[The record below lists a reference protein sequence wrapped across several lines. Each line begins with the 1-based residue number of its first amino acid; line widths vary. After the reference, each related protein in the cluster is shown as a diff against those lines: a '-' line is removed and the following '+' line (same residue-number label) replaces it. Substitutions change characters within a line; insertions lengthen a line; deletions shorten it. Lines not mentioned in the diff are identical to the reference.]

1 MKSLALALLLFSGA
15 ALAGTNNLPVET
27 GNIIQRQH
35 VNKFQTALAGD
46 LVPRDSSGNVGDVTA
61 DLGESV
67 YRWKN
72 IWAKAVQLL
81 GSFGGNPIQLQA
93 PSSVPSP
100 YPMTLPSA
108 LPSARKFVMLDNSGS
123 LMTFDWTRQAITATG
138 ANTVTVPAGVTQLDF
153 EIVGGGAGGGAG
165 GGGTTGLGNG
175 SGGGAGGSS
184 GQRLRKK
191 IQVTPGTVVTINVG
205 AGGAGGTGGFWR
217 RAGRIRRQRHD
228 GRHLRSYSRAGS
240 RRGARERRIYAEPRR
255 RCSSGFG
262 RYAWIRASGRR
273 RTRRER
279 RERKLGYERER
290 VGGFRRYRVVRGG
303 RPRCGRRKWIR
314 GKRRRRA
321 GAGGWLDESV
331 SATNGSD
338 GANGPTF
345 NGKGGGGGAGYGAG
359 GGGGGG
365 GTGAAGAG
373 GSGGAGKQ
381 GIAVL
386 TYL

>member
-108 LPSARKFVMLDNSGS
+108 LPSARKFVMLDNSGN

-205 AGGAGGTGGFWR
+205 AGGAGGTGGS
-217 RAGRIRRQRHD
+217 GD
-228 GRHLRSYSRAGS
+228 GPAGS
-240 RRGARERRIYAEPRR
+240 AGGDTTVVISGVTVARARGGAPGNGGYTPSHGGVAPQGLGGTSASALLVGGGQGGNGGNGSSVTSVIGSGVSGSTAWSAE
-255 RCSSGFG
+255 G
-262 RYAWIRASGRR
+262 ASGAAGASGSA
-273 RTRRER
+273 ES
-279 RERKLGYERER
+279 
-290 VGGFRRYRVVRGG
+290 GGGG
-303 RPRCGRRKWIR
+303 
-314 GKRRRRA
+314 A

-365 GTGAAGAG
+365 GTAAAGAG